1 MNRRT
6 ALGVAFA
13 ATIVMGACS
22 AATVPSASPTS
33 PPAAVAAASAAS
45 PSPSPAAATPSDA
58 PQSPALAAAAQQ
70 TVIHVLENPL
80 DWAEVNVGTLTGC
93 TNATTCQGDYYL
105 GDHPLVDASTHDVVG
120 TLKFECFVMDTG
132 SSVYHCPGSTITL
145 TGRGQITFT
154 ETVDFDHP
162 AGERGPIT
170 GGTGEFLGVTGA
182 VTSASLGDFT
192 ISITR

>member
-1 MNRRT
+1 MPIPVDRARRRRPLS
-6 ALGVAFA
+6 ALGAILVLA
-13 ATIVMGACS
+13 ACS
-22 AATVPSASPTS
+22 SAPTAGSGAA
-33 PPAAVAAASAAS
+33 
-45 PSPSPAAATPSDA
+45 SPAAATPG
-58 PQSPALAAAAQQ
+58 LAQ
-70 TVIHVLENPL
+70 TIHVVEQLTN
-80 DWAEVNVGTLTGC
+80 DTEVKVGSLTGC

-105 GDHPLVDASTHDVVG
+105 GDHPLVDVSTHDVVG

-170 GGTGEFLGVTGA
+170 GGTGAFLGVTGA
-182 VTSASLGDFT
+182 VTSAGLGDFT